1 MIFMRLVLITCCLLI
16 GLSLHAQNVKVKS
29 NYQDKGASHLR
40 FRTAKIK
47 GSLVATNAKLK
58 VKLKNISGETV
69 VINAANCS
77 LVDKSGRGTTLCGGD
92 LTIGVGNS
100 VTLLFENCSARNY
113 NEGLFGLKNFYST
126 KSQFKEDAFFLRNKE
141 FVLKISGERIV
152 FYTD

>member
-1 MIFMRLVLITCCLLI
+1 MRVVLIAFCLLI
-16 GLSLHAQNVKVKS
+16 GLSIHAQNVKVKS

-40 FRTAKIK
+40 FKTPKIK
-47 GSLVATNAKLK
+47 GSLAATNAKLK
-58 VKLKNISGETV
+58 VRLKNLSGEAV
-69 VINAANCS
+69 IINATNCS
-77 LVDKSGRGTTLCGGD
+77 LIDKSGRGTQQCGGD

>member
-1 MIFMRLVLITCCLLI
+1 MRVVLIAFCLLI
-16 GLSLHAQNVKVKS
+16 GLSIHAQNVKVKS

-40 FRTAKIK
+40 FKTPKIK
-47 GSLVATNAKLK
+47 GSLAATNAKLK
-58 VKLKNISGETV
+58 
-69 VINAANCS
+69 CS